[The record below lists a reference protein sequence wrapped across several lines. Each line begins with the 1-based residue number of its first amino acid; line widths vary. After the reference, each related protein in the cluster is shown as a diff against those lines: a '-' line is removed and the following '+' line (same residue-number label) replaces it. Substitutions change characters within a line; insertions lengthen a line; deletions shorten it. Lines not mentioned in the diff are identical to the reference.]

1 MIDESKLAKLKA
13 PEPRAL
19 NLEDQLKA
27 MPEQQLQ
34 QLLRLVES
42 LLPQPG
48 PRAVK
53 ELNLESELMEQYEK
67 TKRLM
72 DTCLLDTEVAV
83 NQKAQVANT
92 LVATLGQL
100 VKLQDD
106 LRLQQ
111 TLNLMESTLI
121 DVIKSQP
128 DPFKE
133 EFFEEYELK
142 ARKAGLME

>member
-1 MIDESKLAKLKA
+1 MKKQKTHGHLPVRYRSSSK
-13 PEPRAL
+13 
-19 NLEDQLKA
+19 
-27 MPEQQLQ
+27 
-34 QLLRLVES
+34 S
-42 LLPQPG
+42 
-48 PRAVK
+48 
-53 ELNLESELMEQYEK
+53 
-67 TKRLM
+67 
-72 DTCLLDTEVAV
+72 
-83 NQKAQVANT
+83 KAQVANT

-133 EFFEEYELK
+133 EFLK
-142 ARKAGLME
+142 SMS

>member
-1 MIDESKLAKLKA
+1 
-13 PEPRAL
+13 
-19 NLEDQLKA
+19 
-27 MPEQQLQ
+27 
-34 QLLRLVES
+34 
-42 LLPQPG
+42 
-48 PRAVK
+48 
-53 ELNLESELMEQYEK
+53 MEQYEK

-133 EFFEEYELK
+133 EFFLEYELK